1 MAAITAATW
10 VAIAGTV
17 ATTAYSVH
25 QSSEAKK
32 DARRQAE
39 QQQQALEA
47 LKREGTP
54 AMPDAEAQARA
65 RRRSIAGQLGR
76 RGRASTILT
85 SGSDTGDALGG

>member
-1 MAAITAATW
+1 MGITLGIISAAFAVKTYVDSQKAAK
-10 VAIAGTV
+10 
-17 ATTAYSVH
+17 
-25 QSSEAKK
+25 EAKK
-32 DARRQAE
+32 QAE

-47 LKREGTP
+47 MKREGTP
-54 AMPDAEAQARA
+54 AMPDADAQARA